1 MSTPGLPPIT
11 ITEPAGTPHSG
22 GLYSAA
28 TIDDRRE
35 DRLAGGAL
43 LESPDDGA
51 HGQWPAGCLPDDYDG
66 EKGGAEDCPPLTPF
80 PATVVW
86 ASDQRMLVGVTE
98 EEATLAAAR
107 TLLVK
112 EQVDAEDHTAA
123 LLVARAGTPA
133 TAVGTG
139 ADALVAALGAVEAS
153 LGKTGVIH
161 APRNLAALAA
171 SKGLIT
177 ERSGKLYTPL
187 GNRWA
192 FYVGGAEE
200 LAGLLIATGPVA
212 VSRGPVA
219 NSLAVATRK
228 NTRLAVAERHIVVT
242 WSGPTVAAATA

>member
-11 ITEPAGTPHSG
+11 ITEPPGTPHAG

-28 TIDDRRE
+28 TIDERRD

-51 HGQWPAGCLPDDYDG
+51 HGQWPAGCLPDDFDDV
-66 EKGGAEDCPPLTPF
+66 KGGAEDCPPLTPF

-98 EEATLAAAR
+98 EDARLAAAR

-112 EQVDAEDHTAA
+112 EQVDAEAHTAA
-123 LLVARAGTPA
+123 LLVERAGTPA

-139 ADALVAALGAVEAS
+139 ADALVAALGAVEAA

-161 APRNLAALAA
+161 APRAIGSLAA
-171 SKGLIT
+171 SKGLLV
-177 ERSGKLYTPL
+177 EKSGKYHTPL

-192 FYVGGAEE
+192 FYVGGATD
-200 LAGLLIATGPVA
+200 LAGLLVATGPVT
-212 VSRGPVA
+212 VTRGPVVP
-219 NSLAVATRK
+219 SLAVESRK
-228 NTRLAVAERHIVVT
+228 NRRLAIAERHIVVT